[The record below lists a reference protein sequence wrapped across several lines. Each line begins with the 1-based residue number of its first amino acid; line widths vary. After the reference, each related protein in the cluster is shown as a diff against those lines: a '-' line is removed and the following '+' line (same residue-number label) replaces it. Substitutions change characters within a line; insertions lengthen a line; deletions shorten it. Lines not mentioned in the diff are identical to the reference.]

1 MLALAESLLHSNGNL
16 HVWVNM
22 VTFLQLVDDEHYEI
36 LETCQAR
43 NDGTTA
49 IFVENICKTFVK
61 NLETVGIGNGAEN
74 VAFARQMLP
83 LWTDDSALPPIL
95 KKENGL
101 SALCNF
107 VELFVP
113 SANLDVQSMEQ
124 SVRMKN
130 AVLLSLLKWG
140 KQFIVDLLARLGDD
154 DSKDMSWEH
163 VEACYELIKANLLGL
178 CDDIHEDIIIEC
190 LETLYLFF
198 NKPNVEVKSNKK
210 YNDMSNSLFKI
221 VVSLYQYPSSTFS
234 SSNMQINIE
243 EKKRYKVLFSFF
255 ETNCARGNNNAFVD
269 MSQVG
274 RRTN

>member
-101 SALCNF
+101 S
-107 VELFVP
+107 
-113 SANLDVQSMEQ
+113 S
-124 SVRMKN
+124 
-130 AVLLSLLKWG
+130 
-140 KQFIVDLLARLGDD
+140 
-154 DSKDMSWEH
+154 
-163 VEACYELIKANLLGL
+163 
-178 CDDIHEDIIIEC
+178 
-190 LETLYLFF
+190 
-198 NKPNVEVKSNKK
+198 
-210 YNDMSNSLFKI
+210 
-221 VVSLYQYPSSTFS
+221 
-234 SSNMQINIE
+234 
-243 EKKRYKVLFSFF
+243 
-255 ETNCARGNNNAFVD
+255 
-269 MSQVG
+269 
-274 RRTN
+274 

>member
-1 MLALAESLLHSNGNL
+1 MLALAESLLHSKGNL

-130 AVLLSLLKWG
+130 AIIVVVEMGQQLL
-140 KQFIVDLLARLGDD
+140 
-154 DSKDMSWEH
+154 
-163 VEACYELIKANLLGL
+163 LIFLLG
-178 CDDIHEDIIIEC
+178 
-190 LETLYLFF
+190 
-198 NKPNVEVKSNKK
+198 
-210 YNDMSNSLFKI
+210 
-221 VVSLYQYPSSTFS
+221 
-234 SSNMQINIE
+234 
-243 EKKRYKVLFSFF
+243 
-255 ETNCARGNNNAFVD
+255 
-269 MSQVG
+269 
-274 RRTN
+274 